1 MPYGAILGQ
10 KADGYTQE
18 ETLSNTTKTL
28 YGLQNTATPDDVFQT
43 INADIEENTSNINSI
58 NSKINSVQKV
68 STFQQ
73 LMTGRLI

>member
-10 KADGYTQE
+10 KADTYTQE
-18 ETLSNTTKTL
+18 ETLSNTTKAL

-43 INADIEENTSNINSI
+43 INTDIEENTSNINSI
-58 NSKINSVQKV
+58 NSKVNSIQKV